1 MASREQLALRR
12 SAALERLNGTLSAL
26 SERLGIDTAAVGTAS
41 VKDAELAAVV
51 NIEQMADALD
61 AVDERI
67 VALVST
73 PKLATKAAAK
83 KDA

>member
-51 NIEQMADALD
+51 SIEQMADALD
-61 AVDERI
+61 AVAGELTGN
-67 VALVST
+67 AK
-73 PKLATKAAAK
+73 PAAKAAPK